1 MAAADAIAGTECP
14 IDARLE
20 LGADP
25 PRSIIIVSDARR
37 APKTQSLE
45 DVAEAMRSR
54 LEAEGPLTPS
64 CSKRWLSALLGASL
78 GVNVR

>member
-1 MAAADAIAGTECP
+1 MAAADAIAGTEWL

-54 LEAEGPLTPS
+54 
-64 CSKRWLSALLGASL
+64 
-78 GVNVR
+78 